1 MELQAKVDKLFQ
13 VNLTGQETQ
22 KSIKDV
28 LQLNKADGGHRN
40 SYANG
45 SSVIINSDRLI
56 FNAKKDHLFLCGNEG
71 VTITSPKSVHIDA
84 DDDVYIFSNTGEIY
98 LGLPNRGEKYDQLPA
113 PKTKADAT
121 QNFAYEPMVLGL
133 KLANLLEDFIV
144 LMRDSVIR
152 TPSGDGRMS
161 VEMMYNLES
170 LQSRIPEMLS
180 TVAFI
185 EGISHDKPDAAP
197 QVPAT
202 DPSQLP
208 IPYVQTENVAVTP
221 GNTTSGTT
229 TSTTNTNLNNT
240 VAPVVITQNLLNSI
254 QSSMA
259 NNPDGPIT
267 Q

>member
-1 MELQAKVDKLFQ
+1 MELQQKVDRLFQ

-22 KSIKDV
+22 RSIKDV
-28 LQLNKADGGHRN
+28 LQLNKTNNGHRN
-40 SYANG
+40 AYANG

-121 QNFAYEPMVLGL
+121 LNYAYEPMVLGL

-144 LMRDSVIR
+144 IMRDAVIR

-197 QVPAT
+197 QVPSGT
-202 DPSQLP
+202 DDPAQLP
-208 IPYVQTENVAVTP
+208 TPSLLTEIATA

-229 TSTTNTNLNNT
+229 TTATNTNLNNT
-240 VAPVVITQNLLNSI
+240 VAPVILPQSLLNAI
-254 QSSMA
+254 QGNMS